1 MLPTDMAAIKP
12 TFTLLLLGVWAVVL
26 LGSCYAESDDDDGF
40 KEQKP
45 DGSPEYLK
53 VAHYVVSTET
63 DDKKVYDTVVKLK
76 YVATKVREGNTTYDL
91 EFTTAPSNCTI
102 GEVAYSAE
110 KCLPTGPAK
119 ENCLTY
125 VHVVLP
131 ANTTTVEDYECD
143 DII

>member
-1 MLPTDMAAIKP
+1 MPATDMAAIKP

-40 KEQKP
+40 KDQDPE
-45 DGSPEYLK
+45 GSPTYMK
-53 VAHYVVSTET
+53 MAHYVVSTQT
-63 DDKKVYDTVVKLK
+63 KGKKVYDTIVHLL
-76 YVATKVREGNTTYDL
+76 YVATKVIQGNTTYDL
-91 EFTTAPSNCTI
+91 SFIMAPSNCTI
-102 GEVAYSAE
+102 GQVPYSAE
-110 KCLPTGPAK
+110 KCLPAGPIRK
-119 ENCLTY
+119 SCSVL